1 MYVSKFL
8 KGQAKGFFASFPAVW
23 LLKADP
29 GKTMTPC
36 GTGEQA
42 NPYSHTVFLAEALP
56 INRLHSPEMFWIID
70 ELSFQL
76 PGFFLRSLT

>member
-8 KGQAKGFFASFPAVW
+8 KRQAKGFFFASFPAVW

-42 NPYSHTVFLAEALP
+42 NPYSHTGFLAKALP
-56 INRLHSPEMFWIID
+56 IID
-70 ELSFQL
+70 YIPHNYFELLMS
-76 PGFFLRSLT
+76 